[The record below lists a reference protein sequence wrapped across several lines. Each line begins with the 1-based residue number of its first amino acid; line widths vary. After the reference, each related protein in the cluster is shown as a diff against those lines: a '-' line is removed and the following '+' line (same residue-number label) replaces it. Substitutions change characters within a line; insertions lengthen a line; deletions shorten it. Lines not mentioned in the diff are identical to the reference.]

1 MLAVT
6 RTLSLALPFLFS
18 AASALDITDQGT
30 LNGIAVSIF
39 LTLALDSIKSDAQT
53 LASQIIETYNALPT
67 GSPIGLFDEPYYW
80 WESGAVWS
88 SMVRYS
94 ALTGDSQ
101 FDDVIA
107 KALWAQTSDF
117 LNFMPPNQTK
127 TLGNSD
133 QSAWAI
139 AAMTAAETGFKKPED
154 GEWVDLVKNVFDN
167 QVARWDETACGGG
180 LRWQIFS
187 FNAGYDYKDSISTG
201 AFFLLSARLAQFTG
215 NATYSEWADKSFK
228 WLQDVKL
235 LSDKYSVYDGTDTS
249 TGCGTINHI
258 QWSYP
263 FGLLTEGAAVM
274 YNITNGKEMW
284 KSAVQGFAD
293 HLEIFQINSTVI
305 YEPACDKSGK
315 CSVDQRAYKGLLARS
330 IGLAAVAAP
339 FVADT
344 FNEVLEISAKGAMA
358 NCARVG
364 ETWMCAT
371 EWYPAES
378 KAGPN
383 NRGADLGNLFSALEA
398 VQGLLDGTA
407 STNATTP
414 SGTAQLTAS
423 GSGTPS
429 KSGSVS
435 EAVSTGAARK
445 MNVAWGGLA
454 PAVLFALLV

>member
-1 MLAVT
+1 
-6 RTLSLALPFLFS
+6 
-18 AASALDITDQGT
+18 
-30 LNGIAVSIF
+30 
-39 LTLALDSIKSDAQT
+39 
-53 LASQIIETYNALPT
+53 
-67 GSPIGLFDEPYYW
+67 
-80 WESGAVWS
+80 
-88 SMVRYS
+88 MVRYS

-107 KALWAQTSDF
+107 NALWAQSSEY
-117 LNFMPPNQTK
+117 LNFMPPNQTL

-133 QSAWAI
+133 QGAWAI

-167 QVARWDETACGGG
+167 LVARWDETACGGG

-187 FNAGYDYKDSISTG
+187 FNDGYDYKDSTSTG

-228 WLQDVKL
+228 WLQDIKF
-235 LSDKYSVYDGTDTS
+235 LSEEYAVYDGADLD
-249 TGCGTINHI
+249 TGCGSINHI

-274 YNITNGKEMW
+274 YNLTNGKESW

-293 HLEIFQINSTVI
+293 HLEVFQINSTVI
-305 YEPACDKSGK
+305 YEPACDKSKK
-315 CSVDQRAYKGLLARS
+315 CNVDQRAFKGLLARS

-339 FVADT
+339 FAADT
-344 FNEVLEISAKGAMA
+344 FNGVLEISAKGASA
-358 NCARVG
+358 NCAKVG

-398 VQGLLDGTA
+398 VQGLLDETVT
-407 STNATTP
+407 TNATTP
-414 SGTAQLTAS
+414 LGTAHSTA
-423 GSGTPS
+423 SGTPS
-429 KSGSVS
+429 KTGSAS
-435 EAVSTGAARK
+435 EAMSTGAAGK

-454 PAVLFALLV
+454 LAVLFPLLV

>member
-1 MLAVT
+1 
-6 RTLSLALPFLFS
+6 
-18 AASALDITDQGT
+18 
-30 LNGIAVSIF
+30 
-39 LTLALDSIKSDAQT
+39 
-53 LASQIIETYNALPT
+53 
-67 GSPIGLFDEPYYW
+67 
-80 WESGAVWS
+80 
-88 SMVRYS
+88 MVRYS

-107 KALWAQTSDF
+107 KSLWAQTSDS

-180 LRWQIFS
+180 LRWQIYS
-187 FNAGYDYKDSISTG
+187 FNAGYDYKDSITTG

-235 LSDKYSVYDGTDTS
+235 LSDKYSVYDGTDTN

-274 YNITNGKEMW
+274 YNITNGKEIW

-305 YEPACDKSGK
+305 YEPACDKNGK

-339 FVADT
+339 FAADT

-358 NCARVG
+358 NCEGVG
-364 ETWMCAT
+364 ETWMCAS
-371 EWYPAES
+371 EWYPAKS

-407 STNATTP
+407 LTNATTNATTP

-429 KSGSVS
+429 KSGSAS

-445 MNVAWGGLA
+445 MNIAWGGLA